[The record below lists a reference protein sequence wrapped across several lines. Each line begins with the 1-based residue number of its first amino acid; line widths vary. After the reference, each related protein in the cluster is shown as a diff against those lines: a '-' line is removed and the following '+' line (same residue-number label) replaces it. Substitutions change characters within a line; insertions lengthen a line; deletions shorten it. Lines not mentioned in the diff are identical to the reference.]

1 MPQEVVRPASGLSCG
16 IHIGPAEE
24 KSLHDKVLQ
33 LEFARLDLLMNPLM
47 TRIETTCVA
56 AHGSQPCL
64 FLNRKNPL
72 GVGKRV
78 CDRYLDL
85 DVFAGAHAFDGLF
98 GVYLRWR
105 GENHGVKAW
114 AREGFV
120 EIRRPVRNAVFF
132 GGGFG
137 RLRGSAVDADDFG
150 IFNPLKSIQV
160 FFRERTLANH
170 ANPHEIPPDEKQYVN
185 TTVVIEFS
193 PSSVEICELKGELSN
208 DWEKGTCNL
217 GDGDPPYPELVR
229 VGGWSTQEP
238 AAATT
243 TAATTA
249 AGAGSGT
256 AADRS
261 AGEEQR

>member
-72 GVGKRV
+72 GVGNRV

-105 GENHGVKAW
+105 GESHGIKART
-114 AREGFV
+114 REAFG
-120 EIRRPVRNAVFF
+120 EIRRPARQAVAF
-132 GGGFG
+132 GGGDGGSRG
-137 RLRGSAVDADDFG
+137 RV
-150 IFNPLKSIQV
+150 
-160 FFRERTLANH
+160 
-170 ANPHEIPPDEKQYVN
+170 
-185 TTVVIEFS
+185 
-193 PSSVEICELKGELSN
+193 
-208 DWEKGTCNL
+208 
-217 GDGDPPYPELVR
+217 
-229 VGGWSTQEP
+229 
-238 AAATT
+238 AAA
-243 TAATTA
+243 
-249 AGAGSGT
+249 
-256 AADRS
+256 
-261 AGEEQR
+261 